1 MAKDKGQEGLPVNF
15 GKFLAHTDK
24 VVRDRGFKRLKR
36 WLVKH
41 PELERLEYMKVWKG
55 LYFAVWMAD
64 KRPVQQELA
73 VNIALLLNDV
83 PQEKRTLWIDT
94 FWETMKVS
102 WEKLDVHRVNK
113 YLLLLR
119 IVLAEVFKDLRTSG
133 WQLQEVKDRADV
145 LLRPAPHRTNSASSV
160 GIIMQ
165 LTRVLWDELLP
176 QLEQSP
182 KASPQAVLALL
193 EPFVG
198 LAEGSYVEGL
208 VIALSAVRSVHEN
221 VFRRVPED
229 LVKQLKKRLLAAANG
244 AATQKNR
251 EALCDTVAEL
261 EKRCLEATAKLA
273 PDEANLPSEG
283 AASKE
288 EPSQRSCKKKR
299 KRKVRATAE
308 SQERVNVSPLMLP
321 KAALPLR
328 SKVLAQKQKKKRQ
341 QRLGLGIDKEATK
354 HDQKVQVQH
363 TSQHEVF
370 PQLANEAAR
379 KKKTKRK
386 VSFDLNKNEVVRF
399 SEKTPVSKMKE
410 MPRKKAKRR

>member
-1 MAKDKGQEGLPVNF
+1 MGKCACQREDYGTLLSFVRAPWHFAGQHLTQMSSRPSF
-15 GKFLAHTDK
+15 GFGA
-24 VVRDRGFKRLKR
+24 
-36 WLVKH
+36 
-41 PELERLEYMKVWKG
+41 M
-55 LYFAVWMAD
+55 
-64 KRPVQQELA
+64 
-73 VNIALLLNDV
+73 
-83 PQEKRTLWIDT
+83 DT
-94 FWETMKVS
+94 PREDNPIPLQRSKT
-102 WEKLDVHRVNK
+102 EQDTVNK

-208 VIALSAVRSVHEN
+208 VRSVHEN

-399 SEKTPVSKMKE
+399 SEKTPVSKMKACVASE
-410 MPRKKAKRR
+410 EVEVRDVVYEIFVMAHSSAYEENGSSRPVGKFWSLWFSSGERGS